1 MGKWSVYSNLEKT
14 ALIEEWM
21 TSGQTRSV
29 FCESKNVSFETFG
42 NWVSKYRKER
52 NIDSRIRTRDL
63 APHFMPIEI
72 TKNIPVKI
80 HPQVIDNKISLV
92 GEEAFSEIEI
102 TYPTGAILKIGSEVS
117 LEQLRILLNLI

>member
-1 MGKWSVYSNLEKT
+1 MGKWSVYNNLEKT

-21 TSGQTRSV
+21 MSGQTRSV
-29 FCESKNVSFETFG
+29 FCETKNVSFETFG

-72 TKNIPVKI
+72 TKNIPLKSR
-80 HPQVIDNKISLV
+80 PQVIDAKTSIV
-92 GEEAFSEIEI
+92 GDEVFSEIEI
-102 TYPTGAILKIGSEVS
+102 TYPTGAILKIGSQVG